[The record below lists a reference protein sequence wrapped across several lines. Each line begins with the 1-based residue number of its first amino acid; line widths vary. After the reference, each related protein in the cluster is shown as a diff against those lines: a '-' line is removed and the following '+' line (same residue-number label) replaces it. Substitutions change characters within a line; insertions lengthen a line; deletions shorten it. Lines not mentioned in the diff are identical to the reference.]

1 MKAISKLWQCFGE
14 YIEHAAQRVRAF
26 SSKLRQRFREHIEH
40 AAQRM
45 RAFSSELR
53 QRFKEYIEHATQRVQ
68 AFSSKL
74 RRHFREHID
83 DILIRIV
90 LLLVAL
96 AVAVMVSESV
106 ASCLRE
112 LLGLEQNEKYKVL
125 KTIGFCI
132 VGVLLVLQALAA
144 NKRAKA
150 MEDTAREQA
159 NATKNTEKGQRQER
173 LKNAIEHLGHNSN
186 SVRMGGAHELFHLAE
201 DTEKL
206 RQTLLDILCAH
217 IRQTTGGDDYQKKHK
232 TKPSEEIQGLLTL
245 LFVQEHDVFKG
256 CSINL
261 QGSYLNGATLIQARL
276 KRANLWGAHL
286 QGADLMEARLQEA
299 NLRQAQLQKA
309 NLWGAHLQGAKLW
322 EAQMQGAGLR
332 QARLQR
338 AGLSE
343 TQLQGANLWM
353 ARLQGATLW
362 HAQMQGA
369 VLYQARLQWADLSKA
384 QMQEADLRY
393 VQLQGAN
400 FFEVQLQ
407 GANLM
412 EAKLQGAIFEHVQLQ
427 GAKLYKA
434 QLQGVS
440 SLEAGHLPSATFE
453 IRIRN
458 RIGELSDLTGIIFIG
473 GLREE
478 DLDTLCED
486 LSDDQAQA
494 LREKLVPHVGKPA
507 SHELTSNSGAETS
520 AYNQEEAEQWIAEY
534 NKTMEEAPSADDT
547 ADADSTPNSS
557 KSKGD

>member
-1 MKAISKLWQCFGE
+1 MKAFSNLWQ
-14 YIEHAAQRVRAF
+14 R
-26 SSKLRQRFREHIEH
+26 SK
-40 AAQRM
+40 
-45 RAFSSELR
+45 
-53 QRFKEYIEHATQRVQ
+53 K
-68 AFSSKL
+68 
-74 RRHFREHID
+74 HID
-83 DILIRIV
+83 NIFFIFV
-90 LLLVAL
+90 LLLLVVL
-96 AVAVMVSESV
+96 AVAVMGWDSI
-106 ASCLRE
+106 ASCLQQ
-112 LLGLEQNEKYKVL
+112 LLGLSGRSEKYNVYEVL
-125 KTIGFCI
+125 KTLGFCI
-132 VGVLLVLQALAA
+132 VGVLLVWQAWAA

-150 MEDTAREQA
+150 MEDTAKEQA
-159 NATKNTEKGQRQER
+159 NATKNTEEGQRQER
-173 LKNAIEHLGHNSN
+173 LKNAIEHLGHKRD
-186 SVRMGGAHELFHLAE
+186 SVRMGGAYELFHLAK
-201 DTEKL
+201 DTKKL
-206 RQTLLDILCAH
+206 RQTVLDILCAH

-232 TKPSEEIQGLLTL
+232 IKPSEEIQGLLTL
-245 LFVQEHDVFKG
+245 LFMEEYDGFEG
-256 CSINL
+256 CPINL

-276 KRANLWGAHL
+276 KRANLWGAQL

-309 NLWGAHLQGAKLW
+309 NLWGAQLQGAS
-322 EAQMQGAGLR
+322 LR
-332 QARLQR
+332 QAQLQR

-343 TQLQGANLWM
+343 TQLQGASLWM

-458 RIGELSDLTGIIFIG
+458 RIGEPSDLTGLIFSG
-473 GLREE
+473 GLKEE
-478 DLDTLCED
+478 DLDTLCEG
-486 LSDDQAQA
+486 LSAGQAQA
-494 LREKLVPHVGKPA
+494 LREKLGPHVGQPVSNELPA
-507 SHELTSNSGAETS
+507 DSGAIIG
-520 AYNQEEAEQWIAEY
+520 AYTQEEAEQWIAEY
-534 NKTMEEAPSADDT
+534 NKAMEKAPRAS
-547 ADADSTPNSS
+547 DS
-557 KSKGD
+557 